1 MSISSHIDDAKKL
14 TTYTVSDKLTF
25 DEAMAEV
32 ENFYKQPTKNV
43 MWDLSNVSELNF
55 SSEEVRKI
63 AGFNQRLESLSRING
78 KTAIVAPQD
87 LIFGIGKM
95 FQSISDYIDVPFI
108 VMIFRTMEEA
118 QSWLDKEDE

>member
-1 MSISSHIDDAKKL
+1 MSISSHIDHAKKL